1 MPVVPGLTTTVPA
14 GRPYYRITSLSF
26 LTTQTT
32 QHKKVVNGEGA
43 RRSRHGARY
52 NHPGARTVY
61 LAEDLTTCLAEKMFY
76 FHREVFTGIDSSH
89 ISGVFPPFQQRFAL
103 WEVVFR
109 NAIPNVFDLSLKHA
123 SAVNIIP
130 SLMLNP
136 SQDYHHLKD
145 RRAAIENDGYL
156 GLRAPSSRVRGS
168 GHMIVLFEDHS
179 RNVRYI
185 NPFVIEFRM
194 ITSARPP
201 TPFTNH
207 AVEIPDFTAGE
218 VQVISPT
225 QAGTHQSTV
234 GAYYAWMRMEFN
246 H

>member
-14 GRPYYRITSLSF
+14 GRSYYRITSLSF

-32 QHKKVVNGEGA
+32 QHKRVVNGEGA

-52 NHPGARTVY
+52 NYPGARTVY
-61 LAEDLTTCLAEKMFY
+61 LAEDLTTCLAEKMFC
-76 FHREVFTGIDSSH
+76 FQREVLTGIDSSH

-103 WEVVFR
+103 WEVVFQ
-109 NAIPNVFDLSLKHA
+109 NAIPNVFDLSLTNA
-123 SAVNIIP
+123 SAVNVIP

-145 RRAAIENDGYL
+145 RRAAIESDGYL

-168 GHMIVLFEDHS
+168 GHMIVLFEDQS
-179 RNVRYI
+179 RNVGCI
-185 NPFVIEFRM
+185 NPFAIEFRM
-194 ITSARPP
+194 ITSVRSP

-207 AVEIPDFTAGE
+207 ALEIPDFTAGE

-225 QAGTHQSTV
+225 QVAAHHPAV
-234 GAYYAWMRMEFN
+234 GAYDTWTRVEFN
-246 H
+246 Y